1 MDDGGDSP
9 EWLLRFKLD
18 PPVQGTSIIAR
29 PRLLHSLALE
39 RRWGIALVRGP
50 AGAGKTTALQQLWDS
65 VAPARRAW
73 LTLDDEDTDPRRLM
87 VYLLASLETCG
98 ISNARLSAAWRSG
111 MQATDPQASATTLL
125 NLLHHQ
131 REPTFLFLDD
141 GHKLGSSEQA
151 ASVLD
156 FIFARLPASLR
167 VAIAARG
174 VLPVAFGALRAR
186 GRVVEVDADQL
197 RFTREESSELLGGY
211 APPPLVGTILDRTE
225 GWPVGM
231 RLARTL
237 LDNNNRIDA
246 TELMAVTSHHLTD
259 YFVENVLESLPEQD
273 QNFLLCTSVAE
284 RLTDGLARSLIDAP
298 QGALSIER
306 LMRLGLPV
314 TILDPVRRW
323 YKYHGLFRESLRS
336 RAVEVLGY
344 ERTAQLH
351 ERAGDWFA
359 SEGQLL
365 DAAKHYIQCGQWA
378 KAVQLVESRSGISV
392 AVGPHRGLYGLLS
405 AAPPTVIDGSPRFR
419 AGQICVAVRSGRLAE
434 ARAALAAFR
443 SRFEESTLDRQTRSD
458 ASLSAAVL
466 ALYDGLPLSPSL
478 SRELYDLLE
487 SDLSSSRAFAASA
500 LCWAAYEAQNYGE
513 SRRIALLGVAEDH
526 DDETA
531 YAALYCMAF
540 VGLCA
545 FAELDYAIASS
556 TFGEL
561 LRIARARFGDDSDL
575 VAAAQVM
582 SGVLSMDRG
591 EVSKGILQMNESIW
605 TILEHPGWY
614 DVAEIALPYLLLTTA
629 ASGEAAQAEE
639 LSTRAIELARRKG
652 QSRWLAMTRISAAKL
667 MAFLGRWPDVATSL
681 ASAGLPTRTS
691 PAQEIRLVHEA
702 SLVQAQLMLES
713 THFDKTQIQLRET
726 AERLHQVGD
735 LRLSVDALLILA
747 RCERSMGDTPSAL
760 NRMASV
766 MRLSRPA
773 GLTQPLR
780 DYVDLVRLMIDDTS
794 RLPGAAE
801 RQFASQICQDSAPAA
816 AECLNSPLTPREVD
830 VLRLLAAGLTSKE
843 VAARL
848 NISVNT
854 ASVHRKAIYR
864 RLGVNSRSRVISKAM
879 ELHLL

>member
-1 MDDGGDSP
+1 MDDGDVP
-9 EWLLRFKLD
+9 DWLLRFKLD
-18 PPVQGTSIIAR
+18 PPAQGASIIRR

-65 VAPARRAW
+65 VEPERRAW

-87 VYLLASLETCG
+87 AYLLASLETCG
-98 ISNARLSAAWRSG
+98 ISNGRLSAAWRSG
-111 MQATDPQASATTLL
+111 MQATDPQASATALL

-141 GHKLGSSEQA
+141 CHKLGSSEQA

-167 VAIAARG
+167 IAMAGRGAIGVA
-174 VLPVAFGALRAR
+174 LGALRAR

-197 RFTREESSELLGGY
+197 RFTREESAELLGSC
-211 APPPLVGTILDRTE
+211 ASPILVSTILDRTE

-237 LDNNNRIDA
+237 LDNNSRIDA
-246 TELMAVTSHHLTD
+246 TELTAVTSHQLTD
-259 YFVENVLESLPEQD
+259 YFVENVLDSLQEPE

-284 RLTDGLARSLIDAP
+284 RLTDGLSRSLIGDP
-298 QGALSIER
+298 QAALSIEH

-314 TILDPVRRW
+314 TILDPARRW
-323 YKYHGLFRESLRS
+323 YKYHGLFRESLQS

-365 DAAKHYIQCGQWA
+365 DAAKHYIQCGQWT
-378 KAVQLVESRSGISV
+378 KAVHLVESRSGISV

-405 AAPPTVIDGSPRFR
+405 VAPLAVIDRSPRFR

-443 SRFEESTLDRQTRSD
+443 SRFDESTLDRQARSD

-478 SRELYDLLE
+478 TRELHSLLE
-487 SDLSSSRAFAASA
+487 SNLSSSRAFAASA
-500 LCWAAYEAQNYGE
+500 LCWAAYETQSYGE

-545 FAELDYAIASS
+545 FAELDYAVASS

-561 LRIARARFGDDSDL
+561 LRTARARFGDDSDL

-582 SGVLSMDRG
+582 SGVLSVDRG
-591 EVSKGILQMNESIW
+591 EVSNGILQMNESIW

-629 ASGEAAQAEE
+629 VSGEPAQAED
-639 LSTRAIELARRKG
+639 LSARALELARRKG
-652 QSRWLAMTRISAAKL
+652 QSRWLAMTRISTAKL
-667 MAFLGRWPDVATSL
+667 MAFLGHWPEVATSL
-681 ASAGLPTRTS
+681 ASAGLPAGTPPGQATR
-691 PAQEIRLVHEA
+691 LLHEA

-713 THFDKTQIQLRET
+713 THSDNTRVQLSET
-726 AERLHQVGD
+726 TEGLQGLGD
-735 LRLSVDALLILA
+735 RRLSVEALLLLA
-747 RCERSMGDTPSAL
+747 RCERSMGNTASAL
-760 NRMASV
+760 TRMASV
-766 MRLSRPA
+766 VRLCRPA

-780 DYVDLVRLMIDDTS
+780 DYVDLMRLMINDKSKLLT
-794 RLPGAAE
+794 AAE
-801 RQFASQICQDSAPAA
+801 TQFASKICEGTEREAT
-816 AECLNSPLTPREVD
+816 ECLNTPLTPRETE

-843 VAARL
+843 VATRL